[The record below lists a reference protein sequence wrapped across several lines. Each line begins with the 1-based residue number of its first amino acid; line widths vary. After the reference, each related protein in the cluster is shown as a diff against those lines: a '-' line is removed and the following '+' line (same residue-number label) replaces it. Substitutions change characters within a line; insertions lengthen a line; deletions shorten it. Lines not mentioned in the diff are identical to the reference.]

1 MNYEF
6 SEDKNRCLLENR
18 ALDFREVIKALN
30 EGRLLETID
39 HYNIKKYPNQ
49 RIYIIDIDGYV
60 YLVPFVRKNRETVFL
75 KTLFPSRKLT
85 KQYLTKKVQGE

>member
-6 SEDKNRCLLENR
+6 SEDKHKRLVEER
-18 ALDFREVIKALN
+18 GVGFREAIRALN

-39 HYNIKKYPNQ
+39 HHNREKYPKQ
-49 RIYIIDIDGYV
+49 RMYLIDINGYV
-60 YLVPFVRKNRETVFL
+60 YLMPFIRKDEKTVFL

-85 KQYLTKKVQGE
+85 KQYLAKKVHDE